1 MTDLTLRL
9 LGSALLIAAGTLLGQ
24 SRLTELQRRA
34 RCLRELCDGLGRML
48 AELETLQSPLKELL
62 SHLTDIRFF
71 RLVSAGLGGE
81 PVESLW
87 RRAAAAMPL
96 SSEERDTLA
105 APGAVLGR
113 CDAQR
118 ACAELALAR
127 ASLTVRADLLER
139 EIAARGKR
147 FAGLG
152 AALGAIVAAVLF

>member
-1 MTDLTLRL
+1 MTSLTLRL
-9 LGSALLIAAGTLLGQ
+9 LGSALLIAAGTLLGWG
-24 SRLTELQRRA
+24 RLTEMQRRA
-34 RCLRELCDGLGRML
+34 ECLREICDGLGRM
-48 AELETLQSPLKELL
+48 ATELETLQSPLRELL
-62 SHLTDIRFF
+62 NHLTDLRFF

-81 PVESLW
+81 PFETLW

-96 SSEERDTLA
+96 TQEERDALC

-113 CDAQR
+113 CDAMR

-127 ASLTVRADLLER
+127 ASLTARADALER
-139 EIAARGKR
+139 EIALRGRR

>member
-1 MTDLTLRL
+1 MTSLTLRL
-9 LGSALLIAAGTLLGQ
+9 LGSALLIAAGTLLGWG
-24 SRLTELQRRA
+24 RLAEMQRHA
-34 RCLRELCDGLGRML
+34 GCLREISDGLGRM
-48 AELETLQSPLKELL
+48 ATELETLQSPLRVIL
-62 SHLTDIRFF
+62 SHLTDLRFF

-81 PVESLW
+81 PFETLW

-96 SSEERDTLA
+96 TPEERDALC

-113 CDAQR
+113 CDAMR

-127 ASLTVRADLLER
+127 ASLTARADALER
-139 EIAARGKR
+139 EIAMRGKR